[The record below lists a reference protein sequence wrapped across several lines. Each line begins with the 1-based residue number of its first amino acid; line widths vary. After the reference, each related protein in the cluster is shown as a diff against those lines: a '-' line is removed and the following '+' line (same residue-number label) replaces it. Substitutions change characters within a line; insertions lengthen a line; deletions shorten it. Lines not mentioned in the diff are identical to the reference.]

1 MAARLRADLTV
12 WLIVTKG
19 AGAVGGLGRG
29 EGSDMPVIGR
39 GLGGTG
45 SGGTGMLLEGF
56 SDEGGSGT
64 RPGGDGNEILEHR
77 TDVNRRDIG
86 RA

>member
-1 MAARLRADLTV
+1 MATRLRADLTV
-12 WLIVTKG
+12 RLIVTKG

-29 EGSDMPVIGR
+29 EGTNTPVIGR

-45 SGGTGMLLEGF
+45 SGGTGVLLEGF

-64 RPGGDGNEILEHR
+64 RPGGDGNEILER
-77 TDVNRRDIG
+77 RADVNGQDIG